1 MFFIAFFIVA
11 AACSAITIKTL
22 VGYSDIKLVGKA
34 LISAIVLL
42 GWFSPLF
49 ISVLKHVSWLPPKVF
64 AAISF
69 GGYTLLGFAFIV
81 FCLLMLRD
89 ITWYGVYGIA
99 KFMGLDNWSINPK
112 NISVLSYANMI
123 VVALSVVIGGYALYE
138 GVKVPDI
145 SNVTIST
152 PLIGRNLRLVQLSDL
167 HIDRTTPV
175 SRVQKIVEK
184 VESLAPDAILITG
197 DLIDDD
203 STVLDDQLAA
213 LKNLTAPYGVYVSI
227 GNHELYNGLYPWM
240 YKYEK
245 MGFKVL
251 FNQGETVANEI
262 FVAGIPDAHTA
273 NSHPNHNINLIN
285 SLKGSHQKQFRIL
298 MSHNPEIVNSIS
310 RYNYQLVL
318 SGHTHGGQIFPFHIF
333 VKKANQY
340 LRGDY
345 KVNDIDLHVSS
356 GAGTWGP
363 NMRLF
368 APSEIAVID
377 LIKK

>member
-11 AACSAITIKTL
+11 VACSAITIKTL

-112 NISVLSYANMI
+112 NISVLSYANMM
-123 VVALSVVIGGYALYE
+123 VVFLSLIIGGYALYE
-138 GVKVPDI
+138 GVKIPEVNNI
-145 SNVTIST
+145 TIST
-152 PLIGRNLRLVQLSDL
+152 PLIGRNLRLVHLSDL

-240 YKYEK
+240 YKFEK
-245 MGFKVL
+245 LGFKVL

-262 FVAGIPDAHTA
+262 FVAGVPDAHTA
-273 NSHPNHNINLIN
+273 NSHPNLNINLTR
-285 SLKGSHQKQFRIL
+285 SLEGSHQKQFRIL
-298 MSHNPEIVNSIS
+298 MSHNPEVANSIS

-340 LRGDY
+340 LSGSY

-363 NMRLF
+363 SMRLF

>member
-34 LISAIVLL
+34 LISGVILV
-42 GWFSPLF
+42 GWFAPLI
-49 ISVLKHVSWLPPKVF
+49 ISVLKHATWLPSKVF
-64 AAISF
+64 AVISF
-69 GGYTLLGFAFIV
+69 GGYTLLGFAFII

-99 KFMGLDNWSINPK
+99 RFMGVDNWSINPK

-123 VVALSVVIGGYALYE
+123 VVVLSFVIGGYALYE
-138 GVKVPDI
+138 GVKIPEVNNI
-145 SNVTIST
+145 TIST
-152 PLIGRNLRLVQLSDL
+152 SLIGRNLRLVHLSDL
-167 HIDRTTPV
+167 HIDRTTPL
-175 SRVQKIVEK
+175 SRIRKIIDK
-184 VESLAPDAILITG
+184 VESLAPDVILITG

-203 STVLDDQLAA
+203 STVLDDKLEV
-213 LKNLTAPYGVYVSI
+213 LKGLSAPYGVYVSI

-251 FNQGETVANEI
+251 FNQGETVAHEI
-262 FVAGIPDAHTA
+262 FIAGVPDAHTA
-273 NSHPNHNINLIN
+273 NFHPNFNINLTR
-285 SLKGSHQKQFRIL
+285 SLEGSQRKQFRIL
-298 MSHNPEIVNSIS
+298 MSHNPEVANSIS

-340 LRGDY
+340 LSGDY
-345 KVNDIDLHVSS
+345 KVNDIDLHVSP

-363 NMRLF
+363 SMRLF

>member
-112 NISVLSYANMI
+112 NISVLSYANMM
-123 VVALSVVIGGYALYE
+123 VVFLSLIIGGYALYE
-138 GVKVPDI
+138 GVKIPEVNNI
-145 SNVTIST
+145 TIST
-152 PLIGRNLRLVQLSDL
+152 PLISRNLRLVQLSDL

-203 STVLDDQLAA
+203 TTVLDKQLEA
-213 LKNLTAPYGVYVSI
+213 LQNLSAPYGVYVSI
-227 GNHELYNGLYPWM
+227 GNHELYNGLYPWI
-240 YKYEK
+240 YKYGK

-251 FNQGETVANEI
+251 FNQGETVAYEI
-262 FVAGIPDAHTA
+262 FIAGIPDAHTA
-273 NSHPNHNINLIN
+273 NSHPNHNINLTN
-285 SLKGSHQKQFRIL
+285 SLKGSHQNQFRIL

-340 LRGDY
+340 LSGDY
-345 KVNDIDLHVSS
+345 KVNDIDLHVSP

-363 NMRLF
+363 SMRLF